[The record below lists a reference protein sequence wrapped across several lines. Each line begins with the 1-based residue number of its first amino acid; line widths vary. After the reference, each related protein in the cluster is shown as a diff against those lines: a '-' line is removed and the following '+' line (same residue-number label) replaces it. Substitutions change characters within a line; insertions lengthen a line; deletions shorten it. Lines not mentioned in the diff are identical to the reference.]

1 MSTKDT
7 SKDLGT
13 KGAPKDFDE
22 ELRKIY
28 YDKTVN
34 TSSAK
39 RLKQAASD
47 RGVKAT
53 MKQVEAFILKQ
64 SAFQKTKTFKAPK
77 EFNSIIA
84 PRPGSNL
91 QIDLMELKGKKYK
104 MTGTKYLLNVVDIHS
119 RKAWSIPLPNKK
131 SEGVAKEMSDLI
143 DKITEEQKKL
153 RGIPLN
159 KKIKGKLVSHVKSIN
174 SDKGTEF
181 ESADFK
187 EMLEKKHDKYGFKI
201 RMFVSD
207 PKDYAKNA
215 IVERFN
221 RTHRRSMVVYK
232 EQNNNTPLTR
242 ANIAQITDNYNNDLH
257 STIKAKPNMVYDL
270 KDKNKQKYKFIDF
283 KLSKGDQVRTLDKLA
298 LFEKGTYKY
307 SDKVYTIEAKEGKKF
322 RLEGLKKL
330 YMGYELLLVK
340 DVDNSPGYDQI
351 LNDANVE
358 DELKEAEQ
366 DRVER
371 AITKDLGVTKERAP
385 STRTRLREVA
395 DAPSEGE
402 YEIDKILKRRQQPN
416 GRYEY
421 RVKWKGY
428 SDASWVPRSD
438 FSNPQLYMDFDNTLK

>member
-13 KGAPKDFDE
+13 KGKPKDFDE
-22 ELRKIY
+22 ELREIY

-39 RLKQAASD
+39 RLKQAATD

-91 QIDLMELKGKKYK
+91 QIDLMELKGEKYK
-104 MTGTKYLLNVVDIHS
+104 MKDTKYLLNVVDIHS

-131 SEGVAKEMSDLI
+131 SIGVAKEMGDLI

-153 RGIPLN
+153 RGIPLK

-181 ESADFK
+181 ESAAFNK
-187 EMLEKKHDKYGFKI
+187 MLAEKNDKYGFPI

-232 EQNNNTPLTR
+232 EQNNNTPFTR
-242 ANIAQITDNYNNDLH
+242 ASIAQITENYNNDLH

-283 KLSKGDQVRTLDKLA
+283 KLSKGDRVRTLDKLA

-307 SDKVYTIEAKEGKKF
+307 SDKVYTIMAKEGKKF

-340 DVDNSPGYDQI
+340 DVDSSPGYDQI
-351 LNDANVE
+351 INDANVE

-371 AITKDLGVTKERAP
+371 AITKDLGVAKKRAP

-402 YEIDKILKRRQQPN
+402 YEIDKILRRRQLLN

-428 SDASWVPRSD
+428 NDSSWVPRSD

>member
-1 MSTKDT
+1 MK
-7 SKDLGT
+7 GT
-13 KGAPKDFDE
+13 E
-22 ELRKIY
+22 
-28 YDKTVN
+28 
-34 TSSAK
+34 
-39 RLKQAASD
+39 
-47 RGVKAT
+47 
-53 MKQVEAFILKQ
+53 
-64 SAFQKTKTFKAPK
+64 
-77 EFNSIIA
+77 
-84 PRPGSNL
+84 
-91 QIDLMELKGKKYK
+91 
-104 MTGTKYLLNVVDIHS
+104 YLLNVVDIHS

-307 SDKVYTIEAKEGKKF
+307 SEKVYTIEAKEGKKF

-385 STRTRLREVA
+385 STRTRLREIS

-428 SDASWVPRSD
+428 SD
-438 FSNPQLYMDFDNTLK
+438 